1 MGLADFLRRLSREL
15 KRAGVPFVLVG
26 GFAVNAYGFSRA
38 TGDIDFLMVED
49 DFEKALPFLE
59 AIGVKLLQRQHLYA
73 TLKHE
78 AVLMK
83 VDILFTDK
91 KTMEE
96 ILKETKETTVK
107 GEKFLIPSLEHLI
120 ALKLH
125 AAKQNPGRREFQDL
139 RDMTELI
146 HQNKM
151 DVSTVQFREL
161 CTKYGSKEI
170 YIKIKEAI
178 EAWKD

>member
-38 TGDIDFLMVED
+38 TGDIDFLMTEE
-49 DFEKALPFLE
+49 DFEKALPLLE

-107 GEKFLIPSLEHLI
+107 GEKFLIPSLERLNLPVFDGPTPPPPVLSMDQYVEFVEFYVKELLNWK
-120 ALKLH
+120 AYEDLVRRTRVNVPFRLK
-125 AAKQNPGRREFQDL
+125 
-139 RDMTELI
+139 
-146 HQNKM
+146 
-151 DVSTVQFREL
+151 
-161 CTKYGSKEI
+161 
-170 YIKIKEAI
+170 
-178 EAWKD
+178 